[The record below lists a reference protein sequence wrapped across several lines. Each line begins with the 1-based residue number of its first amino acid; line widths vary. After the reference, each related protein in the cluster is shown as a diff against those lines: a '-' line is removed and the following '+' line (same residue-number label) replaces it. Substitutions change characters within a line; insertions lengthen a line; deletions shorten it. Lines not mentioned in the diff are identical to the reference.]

1 MTAVQAAPAV
11 GAGEEPP
18 RRPVH
23 GPKRVGVWFRSLI
36 GVDESVLSMAPLD
49 RGRYTAMALIVV
61 NAGLL
66 AAVSMLI
73 LVQRFTDVPLVLDV
87 LVALFWGWIIFS
99 VDRWLI
105 ASSHGTQSSRG
116 VFLTRVLLA
125 IVLGFVVAEPLLI
138 KIFEPAIHRQVA
150 EDRRAERATKLSALT
165 ACNPVPY
172 RELPAK
178 DVKSCRERNLLI
190 TVSANPAAAA
200 ATVTSLNKQVSAL
213 SKAIDKDMA
222 ALRRLERVGHAEC
235 GGGRVGNE
243 TTGVIGEGPNC
254 RQIRNERTALLR
266 TSKLP
271 ERRAQL
277 ADLQAKARNAVEAQG
292 GVNAGYS
299 TEITREIDKQLPRPE
314 GKIGILEEDD
324 ALLALQGKSL
334 MVFLF
339 AWLLRIALITLDCM
353 PILTKRLAGLST
365 YDRQVADHAAAD
377 METHEV
383 FLKHAKTQNIQARV
397 DALRLLD
404 EHERDRRSHR
414 ERHEAEARNSQDEQL
429 KQQIRDLAIRLKGN
443 SGPAPERSA
452 DDLPEPPT
460 R

>member
-1 MTAVQAAPAV
+1 MAAVQTAPAV
-11 GAGEEPP
+11 KVEGEPP

-23 GPKRVGVWFRSLI
+23 GPKGPGAWLRSLI

-61 NAGLL
+61 NAGIL
-66 AAVSMLI
+66 AAVSMFI
-73 LVQRFTDVPLVLDV
+73 MIEKFADVPLLAA
-87 LVALFWGWIIFS
+87 LPVALFWGWVIFS

-116 VFLTRVLLA
+116 VFVARVLLA
-125 IVLGFVVAEPLLI
+125 VVLGFVVAEPLLI

-150 EDRRAERATKLSALT
+150 EDRRVERAAKLSALT

-172 RELPAK
+172 RVLPAK
-178 DVKSCRERNLLI
+178 DITSCKDRGLLL
-190 TVSANPAAAA
+190 TVGANPVAAA
-200 ATVTSLNKQVSAL
+200 ATVTSLNAQVSTL

-222 ALRRLERVGHAEC
+222 ALRRLERLGHAEC
-235 GGGRVGNE
+235 GGERVGNE

-254 RQIRNERTALLR
+254 RQIRSERASLLR

-271 ERRAQL
+271 DRRQQL
-277 ADLQAKARNAVEAQG
+277 ADLQARAKNAVEAQG
-292 GVNAGYS
+292 VVNAGYS
-299 TEITREIDKQLPRPE
+299 TEIAREIDKQLPRPE

-324 ALLALQGKSL
+324 ALLALQGKNL

-339 AWLLRIALITLDCM
+339 VWLLRLALITLDCM
-353 PILTKRLAGLST
+353 PILTKRLAGPST

-383 FLKHAKTQNIQARV
+383 FLKHAKTQNIQDRV
-397 DALRLLD
+397 DALHLLD
-404 EHERDRRSHR
+404 EQERHRRLHR
-414 ERHEAEARNSQDEQL
+414 ERHESEARNEQDEQV
-429 KQQIRDLAIRLKGN
+429 KQQIRDLAARLKGRP
-443 SGPAPERSA
+443 GAAPE
-452 DDLPEPPT
+452 
-460 R
+460 

>member
-1 MTAVQAAPAV
+1 MTAVQTAPAV
-11 GAGEEPP
+11 EVEGEQP

-23 GPKRVGVWFRSLI
+23 GPKGPGVWLRSLI

-61 NAGLL
+61 NAGIL
-66 AAVSMLI
+66 AAVSMF
-73 LVQRFTDVPLVLDV
+73 VMVEKFADVPLVVALA
-87 LVALFWGWIIFS
+87 VALFWGWVIFS

-105 ASSHGTQSSRG
+105 ASAHGTQSSRG

-125 IVLGFVVAEPLLI
+125 VVLGFVVAEPLLI

-150 EDRRAERATKLSALT
+150 EDRQVERATKLSALT
-165 ACNPVPY
+165 ACNPVPH
-172 RELPAK
+172 RVLPAK
-178 DVKSCRERNLLI
+178 DLASCKARGLLL
-190 TVSANPAAAA
+190 TVGADPVGAA
-200 ATVTSLNKQVSAL
+200 ATVASLGEQVSTL

-222 ALRRLERVGHAEC
+222 ALRRLERLGHAEC
-235 GGGRVGNE
+235 GGERVGNE

-254 RQIRNERTALLR
+254 RQIRTERAAFLR

-271 ERRAQL
+271 ERRRQL
-277 ADLQAKARNAVEAQG
+277 ADLQAKAKSAVEAQG
-292 GVNAGYS
+292 RVNAGYS
-299 TEITREIDKQLPRPE
+299 TQIAQEIDKQLPHPE

-324 ALLALQGKSL
+324 ALLALQSKSL
-334 MVFLF
+334 MVLLF

-383 FLKHAKTQNIQARV
+383 FLKHAKAENIQART
-397 DALRLLD
+397 DALRLLE
-404 EHERDRRSHR
+404 EHEQDRRLHR
-414 ERHEAEARNSQDEQL
+414 ERHEAAARNDQDERM
-429 KQQIRDLAIRLKGN
+429 KRQIRELAARLKGRP
-443 SGPAPERSA
+443 GTAPE
-452 DDLPEPPT
+452 
-460 R
+460 